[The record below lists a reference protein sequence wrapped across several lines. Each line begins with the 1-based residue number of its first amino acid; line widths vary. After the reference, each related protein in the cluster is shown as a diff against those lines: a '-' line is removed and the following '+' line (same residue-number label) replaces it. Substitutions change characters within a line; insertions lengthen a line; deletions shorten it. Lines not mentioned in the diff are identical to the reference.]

1 MTMKDK
7 AAIVGIGQTERYR
20 RGASLPKSM
29 MDMAIEA
36 TLLALKDAALTVEN
50 LDGFAFYGGAPADP
64 GAMAYLMGVPHVK
77 FAATLTAGGSG
88 AAGSV
93 GMAAAV
99 INAGLANVC
108 VSLFV
113 LQQVPTGRFGG
124 SSEGPRQIPAAR
136 GGGAY
141 GGGGNVSPEA
151 AFTAPAGVISPGH
164 NFSMLA
170 QRHMYQY
177 GTKREH
183 FAEVCI
189 SQRNN
194 AMKRPQ
200 SMRQTPLTLE
210 DYFAARM
217 ISDPLC
223 LFDYTMECDGAI
235 AVITTSTER
244 ARDLPHT
251 PVLISGSGIGGTG
264 DNAHLLGNFQMPDI
278 SFASAG
284 ARDVAKQMYA
294 MAEVGPQDVDVALL
308 YDHFSPMVLMQ
319 LEDFQFCP
327 IGESGPFV
335 AEGNIRFGTGSI
347 PVNTHGGNLSD
358 FYCPG
363 MTHLV
368 EGVEQLRGTA
378 INQVEGAEIALCTGG
393 PSSIPMT
400 GTILKKDR

>member
-1 MTMKDK
+1 MKDK
-7 AAIVGIGQTERYR
+7 AAIVGIGQTQRYR
-20 RGASLPKSM
+20 RGQSLPRSM
-29 MDMAIEA
+29 MDMAMEA
-36 TLLALKDAALTVEN
+36 TLSALADAGLTTN
-50 LDGFAFYGGAPADP
+50 DLDGFAFYGGATVDP
-64 GAMAYLMGVPHVK
+64 GSMAYNLGVPHVK

-88 AAGSV
+88 SAGSV

-124 SSEGPRQIPAAR
+124 SSEGPRKVPTAS

-151 AFTAPAGVISPGH
+151 AFISPASIMSPGH
-164 NFSMLA
+164 NFSMLT

-189 SQRNN
+189 SQREN
-194 AMKRPQ
+194 AIKRPQ
-200 SMRQTPLTLE
+200 SLRKDPLTLD

-235 AVITTSTER
+235 AVITTSIDR
-244 ARDLPHT
+244 AKTLPHT

-264 DNAHLLGNFQMPDI
+264 NNAHLLGNFQMPDV

-284 ARDVAKQMYA
+284 ARDVAKQMYE
-294 MAEVGPQDVDVALL
+294 MAEVGPEDVDVALL

-319 LEDFQFCP
+319 LEDFQLCP

-400 GTILKKDR
+400 GTILKRYR